1 MGIFTF
7 KMEIRQFWD
16 LEFFDRQ
23 VNVGDCGLYLEQSTL
38 WDGRKEHN
46 ESYNSDYWGLFLNKN
61 IKHFSS
67 NSFKNASNFSVF

>member
-7 KMEIRQFWD
+7 KMEMRQFWD

-23 VNVGDCGLYLEQSTL
+23 VNGDLWALFRANTL